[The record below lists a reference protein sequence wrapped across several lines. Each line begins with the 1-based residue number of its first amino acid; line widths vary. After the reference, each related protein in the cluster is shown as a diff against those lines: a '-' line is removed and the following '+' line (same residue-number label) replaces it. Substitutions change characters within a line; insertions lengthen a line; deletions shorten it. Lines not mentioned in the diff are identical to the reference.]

1 MKLKTTYLAAMMALG
16 MALSSQAAVV
26 GGQDYIVLEEPVA
39 QQQADKVE
47 VTEFFSYTCIHCYH
61 LNPVLLKHAKTWS
74 KDVYLRPIHVV
85 WDAGQTNLARVA
97 AAVNSSGL
105 KYQADNAV
113 FQAKFEQQIAL
124 EDEATFKKWAAAQT
138 TFDGKKLIAA
148 YDSFS
153 NQVQAK
159 QMADLTSQ
167 YNIQGTPTVIVGGKY
182 QMQFTSP
189 DWEQNMQKVN
199 EMIAK
204 VKAERGMP
212 ASKPAAQVRS
222 RGAALARAA
231 NQ

>member
-1 MKLKTTYLAAMMALG
+1 MKLKTMCLAAAISLGVALPT
-16 MALSSQAAVV
+16 QAAVV
-26 GGQDYIVLEEPVA
+26 EGQDYIVLTTPVQA
-39 QQQADKVE
+39 QQADKIE
-47 VTEFFSYTCIHCYH
+47 VTEFFSYTCVHCYH
-61 LNPVLLKHAKTWS
+61 LDPVLLKHAKTWPS
-74 KDVYLRPIHVV
+74 DVYLRPIHVI
-85 WDAGQTNLARVA
+85 WDPQQMGLARIT
-97 AAVNSSGL
+97 AAVNSSDL
-105 KYQADNAV
+105 KYQANNAI
-113 FQAKFEQQIAL
+113 FQAKFDQRIAI

-138 TFDGKKLIAA
+138 AFDGKKLIAA

-153 NQVQAK
+153 NQAQAK
-159 QMADLTSQ
+159 QMADLTNQ

-182 QMQFTSP
+182 QMKFTSP
-189 DWEQNMQKVN
+189 DWEHNMQKVN